1 MQLAGKHALVTGASR
16 GIGRAV
22 ALGLAARGCRL
33 TLVARDR
40 SALEAV
46 GAEIESLGQSAVVRP
61 ADLADPN
68 EPARLA
74 ADVLAGGDVPNILVN
89 NAAVL
94 VLAELV
100 DMTDESIREQLHVN
114 LVAPIALT
122 RALLGEMRARGD
134 GAIVNLL
141 SSAGLGAG
149 PFSSGYAASKWGLN
163 GFTECLRFELRD
175 SGIRVLSAYPPLVD
189 TEMGRLDP
197 DAIALALRRSRL
209 RRTAAGTSGRRR
221 FPPDEFVASVVHALE
236 RDRPDVLYGGWR
248 WRFAW
253 LAQIWM
259 GIRVPPRFAVCAP
272 ARSIDP
278 DAIALA
284 AAPIPSFRAQPAPYW
299 IRGRNVHLDRIRP
312 RLDSGVR
319 PGMTVVYRS
328 RPTHRRP
335 VRAVREPPLPRI
347 AATTY
352 QSFRAERNL
361 MARPVRRRRPC
372 WRPMR
377 RTHLAAPGTSEE
389 HRRSICLGHP
399 RPRARG
405 LRGKLALIR
414 YGTLRPTTAGREEF
428 NP

>member
-1 MQLAGKHALVTGASR
+1 MQLAGTHALVTGASR
-16 GIGRAV
+16 GIGRAL

-40 SALEAV
+40 PGLEAV
-46 GAEIESLGQSAVVRP
+46 GVEIESLGQRAVVRP

-74 ADVLAGGDVPNILVN
+74 RDVRAGGDVPNILVN

-100 DMTDESIREQLHVN
+100 DMTDESIREQFQVN

-189 TEMGRLDP
+189 TEMGRL
-197 DAIALALRRSRL
+197 
-209 RRTAAGTSGRRR
+209 AAGASGRRR

-236 RDRPDVLYGGWR
+236 HDRSDVLYGGWR

-259 GIRVPPRFAVCAP
+259 GIRARRDFAACAP

-284 AAPIPSFRAQPAPYW
+284 LRPRSRHSGAQPAPYW
-299 IRGRNVHLDRIRP
+299 IRGRNPGPPRLVSGRARIPGQARGPRQSGADLGLGRSARPTPPPRPSPARPSARATRPSTCRWPSDRPVHPPASAGSPSCPWPTAARRP
-312 RLDSGVR
+312 RGS
-319 PGMTVVYRS
+319 P
-328 RPTHRRP
+328 
-335 VRAVREPPLPRI
+335 
-347 AATTY
+347 
-352 QSFRAERNL
+352 
-361 MARPVRRRRPC
+361 
-372 WRPMR
+372 
-377 RTHLAAPGTSEE
+377 
-389 HRRSICLGHP
+389 
-399 RPRARG
+399 
-405 LRGKLALIR
+405 
-414 YGTLRPTTAGREEF
+414 
-428 NP
+428 

>member
-1 MQLAGKHALVTGASR
+1 MQLAGTHALVTGASR
-16 GIGRAV
+16 GIGRAL

-40 SALEAV
+40 PGLEAV
-46 GAEIESLGQSAVVRP
+46 GVEIESLGQRAVVRP

-74 ADVLAGGDVPNILVN
+74 RDLLAGGDAPNILVN

-100 DMTDESIREQLHVN
+100 DMTDESIREQFQVN
-114 LVAPIALT
+114 LVAPVALT

-189 TEMGRLDP
+189 TEMGRL
-197 DAIALALRRSRL
+197 
-209 RRTAAGTSGRRR
+209 AAGASGRRR

-236 RDRPDVLYGGWR
+236 HDRSDVLYGGWR

-259 GIRVPPRFAVCAP
+259 GIRARPRF
-272 ARSIDP
+272 R
-278 DAIALA
+278 
-284 AAPIPSFRAQPAPYW
+284 
-299 IRGRNVHLDRIRP
+299 
-312 RLDSGVR
+312 RL
-319 PGMTVVYRS
+319 RS
-328 RPTHRRP
+328 RPVDRP
-335 VRAVREPPLPRI
+335 
-347 AATTY
+347 
-352 QSFRAERNL
+352 
-361 MARPVRRRRPC
+361 
-372 WRPMR
+372 
-377 RTHLAAPGTSEE
+377 
-389 HRRSICLGHP
+389 
-399 RPRARG
+399 
-405 LRGKLALIR
+405 
-414 YGTLRPTTAGREEF
+414 
-428 NP
+428 

>member
-1 MQLAGKHALVTGASR
+1 MQLAGTHALVTGASR
-16 GIGRAV
+16 GIGRAL

-40 SALEAV
+40 PALEAV

-189 TEMGRLDP
+189 TEMGRLAAGDQRTP
-197 DAIALALRRSRL
+197 PVRVRRIRRVGRPRAGARPPRCAVRRLALAVCLAR
-209 RRTAAGTSGRRR
+209 
-221 FPPDEFVASVVHALE
+221 AS
-236 RDRPDVLYGGWR
+236 
-248 WRFAW
+248 
-253 LAQIWM
+253 
-259 GIRVPPRFAVCAP
+259 
-272 ARSIDP
+272 
-278 DAIALA
+278 
-284 AAPIPSFRAQPAPYW
+284 
-299 IRGRNVHLDRIRP
+299 LD
-312 RLDSGVR
+312 
-319 PGMTVVYRS
+319 
-328 RPTHRRP
+328 
-335 VRAVREPPLPRI
+335 
-347 AATTY
+347 
-352 QSFRAERNL
+352 
-361 MARPVRRRRPC
+361 
-372 WRPMR
+372 
-377 RTHLAAPGTSEE
+377 
-389 HRRSICLGHP
+389 GHP
-399 RPRARG
+399 RPAAISPS
-405 LRGKLALIR
+405 ALPPGR
-414 YGTLRPTTAGREEF
+414 STLTR
-428 NP
+428 